1 MNNEKVQI
9 DKNSFKKHQNSS
21 NEQKNCS
28 NEIIKKT

>member
-9 DKNSFKKHQNSS
+9 DKNSLNKHQNSW
-21 NEQKNCS
+21 NEQENCS